1 MLFST
6 ENKLIRVHAFEKGN
20 EGKRKLYFR
29 LHDFYSIYF
38 IYFIYYI
45 FYIYIFYIFLSE
57 IITLPQILIMGVFI
71 P

>member
-29 LHDFYSIYF
+29 LHDFYSV
-38 IYFIYYI
+38 YI
-45 FYIYIFYIFLSE
+45 SL
-57 IITLPQILIMGVFI
+57 
-71 P
+71 